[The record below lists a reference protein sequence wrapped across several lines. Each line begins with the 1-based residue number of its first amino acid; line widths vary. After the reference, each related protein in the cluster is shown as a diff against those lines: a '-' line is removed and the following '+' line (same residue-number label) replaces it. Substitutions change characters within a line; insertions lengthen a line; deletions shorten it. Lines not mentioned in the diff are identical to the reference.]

1 MSIRP
6 VIKIL
11 LKKTSLSIALGS
23 LLFTACGGGG
33 VKTVDLSKIEGANI
47 DELYIVDCLLPGR
60 VRTLG
65 RKLSYLAARRVIK
78 TSGSQCG
85 IRGGEY
91 VAYDRANYQTALKV
105 WMPLA
110 KSGDVKAQS
119 YVGEIYEKG
128 LGTQP
133 NYQKAAIWYQKAAS
147 QGYSRA
153 KMSLGSLY
161 ERGLGVPKS
170 NVKALALYRD
180 ASGLKDRQVEFITP
194 AQRRAR
200 IAQTEDLQQT
210 KIALRVALGHSK
222 QLESDVAE
230 LQAEAKRLKNLPPKV
245 VVETVYKTKFKTIY
259 KTKTVYKTNT
269 VSVQDPKQEA
279 IIRQLSRELRKEKAK
294 KQKIKQQI
302 VRVQVPSQN
311 TQLLKQLE
319 QQEAEITKKEREIAK
334 LKRLATRQIATPAS
348 PVEEKKQIIATLKRT
363 IKKKKKELK
372 KQEKKVARLRS
383 VNTSPSSNSNLSGV
397 DFGRYYALVIGNNNY
412 SNFSNLKTA
421 INDAES
427 VASILKS
434 QYGFKTVVL
443 RNASKKKMLRAF
455 NSFTKRMGSK
465 DNLLIYYA
473 GHGQLTGGGYWLPSN
488 ADKSNRKTWI
498 SNAQLTNFID
508 AMKAKH
514 VLVVA
519 DSCYSGTLSQLAIPR
534 PILNPKRNRAWYDA
548 VTTTKVRVV
557 MSSGGV
563 KPVLDSGS
571 GNHSVFA
578 NAFLKALRS
587 GDSVMEG
594 AGLYQALRQQVKTA
608 SSAQGY
614 RQNPVYA
621 PIKFAGH
628 QAGDFIFLKGG
639 RVATL
644 NQQPE
649 DPGRNGQKAQRFWAL
664 RELLFVF
671 KV

>member
-1 MSIRP
+1 MSINI
-6 VIKIL
+6 IKKLPLTLAVGGIL
-11 LKKTSLSIALGS
+11 FVG
-23 LLFTACGGGG
+23 CGGGT
-33 VKTVDLSKIEGANI
+33 KSVDLATIEGANI
-47 DELYIVDCLLPGR
+47 DDLYIVDCLLPGQ

-65 RKLSYLAARRVIK
+65 TRLSYLSARRVIK

-91 VAYDRANYQTALKV
+91 VAYDRANYKTALKV

-133 NYQKAAIWYQKAAS
+133 NYQKAAIWYQKAAN

-161 ERGLGVPKS
+161 ERGLGVPQS
-170 NVKALALYRD
+170 NTKALALYRD
-180 ASGLKDRQVEFITP
+180 ASGLKDRQVEFVTA

-200 IAQTEDLQQT
+200 VAQREQLSQT
-210 KIALRVALGHSK
+210 QKELEAAQARVRK
-222 QLESDVAE
+222 LESDIKESRAE
-230 LQAEAKRLKNLPPKV
+230 TKRLANLPPKV
-245 VVETVYKTKFKTIY
+245 VTKIV
-259 KTKTVYKTNT
+259 TKIVPKVVTKIVIQTNT
-269 VSVQDPKQEA
+269 IFKEDPKLA
-279 IIRQLSRELRKEKAK
+279 QLVQTVRKLSSELAKEKAK
-294 KQKIKQQI
+294 KQKIKERI
-302 VRVQVPSQN
+302 IRVQIPAEN
-311 TQLLKQLE
+311 TKLQEQLA
-319 QQEAEITKKEREIAK
+319 QQKIEIARK
-334 LKRLATRQIATPAS
+334 
-348 PVEEKKQIIATLKRT
+348 EKKLAKLEKSVKKKYIVIVKREA
-363 IKKKKKELK
+363 KKKEKSLDK
-372 KQEKKVARLRS
+372 KKETVARLRS
-383 VNTSPSSNSNLSGV
+383 VDKTTSSNSGLSGV
-397 DFGRYYALVIGNNNY
+397 NFGRYYALVIGNNNHT
-412 SNFSNLKTA
+412 NFDNLKTA
-421 INDAES
+421 VNDAEA
-427 VASILKS
+427 VASILRS
-434 QYGFKTVVL
+434 QYGFKTAVL
-443 RNASKKKMLRAF
+443 RNASQKKMLSAF
-455 NSFTKRMGSK
+455 NSFVKRLGAK

-473 GHGQLTGGGYWLPSN
+473 GHGKLTGGGYWLPSN
-488 ADKSNRKTWI
+488 AEKGNKKTWI
-498 SNAQLTNFID
+498 SNAALTNFID

-519 DSCYSGTLSQLAIPR
+519 DSCYSGTLSQSAIPR
-534 PILNPKRNRAWYDA
+534 PILNSKRNRAWFEA

-557 MSSGGV
+557 MSSGGL

-578 NAFLKALRS
+578 NAFLRALRS
-587 GDSVMEG
+587 GNSVIEG

-608 SSAQGY
+608 SGARGY

-639 RVATL
+639 RVASL
-644 NQQPE
+644 DKQPIPNKNDE
-649 DPGRNGQKAQRFWAL
+649 KVQRFWAL

-671 KV
+671 KA

>member
-1 MSIRP
+1 MSINL
-6 VIKIL
+6 ISNKFF
-11 LKKTSLSIALGS
+11 KKAPLSIALGG
-23 LLFTACGGGG
+23 LLFTACGGG
-33 VKTVDLSKIEGANI
+33 VKTVDLTTIEGANI
-47 DELYIVDCLLPGR
+47 DDLYIVDCLLPGR
-60 VRTLG
+60 IRTLG
-65 RKLSYLAARRVIK
+65 RKLSYLAPRRVIK

-91 VAYDRANYQTALKV
+91 VAYDRANYKTALKV
-105 WMPLA
+105 WMPMA
-110 KSGDVKAQS
+110 KGGDPKAQS

-133 NYQKAAIWYQKAAS
+133 NYQKAAVWYQKAAN

-161 ERGLGVPKS
+161 ERGLGVSRS
-170 NVKALALYRD
+170 NVRALSLYRD
-180 ASGLKDRQVEFITP
+180 ASGLADRQVEFVTP

-200 IAQTEDLQQT
+200 VAQTKDLQQT
-210 KIALRVALGHSK
+210 KIALRTALGRSG
-222 QLESDVAE
+222 QLESDVKE
-230 LQAEAKRLKNLPPKV
+230 LQAEAKRIKNLPPKV
-245 VVETVYKTKFKTIY
+245 VVETVYKT
-259 KTKTVYKTNT
+259 NT
-269 VSVQDPKQEA
+269 VLAQDPKREA
-279 IIRQLSRELRKEKAK
+279 VIRQLSRDLRTERAK
-294 KQKIKQQI
+294 KQKIERQV
-302 VRVQVPSQN
+302 VRVQVPAQN
-311 TQLLKQLE
+311 TQLRRQLE
-319 QQEAEITKKEREIAK
+319 QQKAEIAKKEKELAK
-334 LKRLATRQIATPAS
+334 LKRATTRRASTSVSPAKQ
-348 PVEEKKQIIATLKRT
+348 KKQIQATLKRT

-383 VNTSPSSNSNLSGV
+383 VDKSSSSNSNLSGV
-397 DFGRYYALVIGNNNY
+397 NFGRYYALVIGNNNY
-412 SNFSNLKTA
+412 SNFDNLKTA
-421 INDAES
+421 VNDAES
-427 VASILKS
+427 VASVLRS
-434 QYGFKTVVL
+434 QYGFKTSVL
-443 RNASKKKMLRAF
+443 KNASKRKMLSAF
-455 NSFTKRMGSK
+455 NTFVKRLGDN

-473 GHGQLTGGGYWLPSN
+473 GHGQLSGGGHWLPSN
-488 ADKSNRKTWI
+488 AAKSNRKSWI
-498 SNAQLTNFID
+498 PNAQLTNFID

-519 DSCYSGTLSQLAIPR
+519 DSCYSGTLSQSSIPR
-534 PILNPKRNRAWYDA
+534 PILNSKRNRAWFDA
-548 VTTTKVRVV
+548 VSTTKVRVV

-578 NAFLKALRS
+578 NAFLGALQS
-587 GDSVMEG
+587 GNSVMEG

-608 SSAQGY
+608 SSARGN

-644 NQQPE
+644 DKQP
-649 DPGRNGQKAQRFWAL
+649 DPSKDDQKAQRFWAL
-664 RELLFVF
+664 RELLLVF